1 MVLVEVLVDV
11 TLLKVE
17 KEDTKVLTEGVL
29 LLMKE
34 ALVPQCLVLVLVQAV
49 VLMILVTA
57 VVALVVVNKVE
68 EAEVEI

>member
-1 MVLVEVLVDV
+1 MVLVVVLVDV

-17 KEDTKVLTEGVL
+17 KEDTLVLMGDVH

-34 ALVPQCLVLVLVQAV
+34 VQAVQSLVLVLVEAV

-57 VVALVVVNKVE
+57 VVALAVVNKEE

>member
-1 MVLVEVLVDV
+1 MVLVVVLADV

-17 KEDTKVLTEGVL
+17 KEDTKVLMVDVL

-34 ALVPQCLVLVLVQAV
+34 VLAVQGLVLVLVEAV
-49 VLMILVTA
+49 VLMILVSA
-57 VVALVVVNKVE
+57 VAAQAVVNKEE